1 MTLQSSGNPISL
13 QDIGDEANGTT
24 NSTNTVSLDD
34 ASIRGLLSKTAG
46 ATNSFNEYYGVS
58 SEVVL
63 SSSALVNGQSNRL
76 QMTASSFISSGGT
89 LRIPSNMWVWSDNV
103 STAALTIDIPCTIIN
118 DGYIIGKGG
127 KGGNGQGT
135 SGNTAQ
141 NGEAGGNAIKINSG
155 ISNVT
160 ITNNSGA
167 YIAGGGGGGG
177 AVQNGG
183 DDAGGGGGAGGG
195 NGGYSNNNHQTNFGA
210 GGQLNAEGADATGHG
225 SSDSGGEGGGRGG
238 YAFTNTSDSSYRSG
252 GGGGG
257 RILPAST
264 QADATSGNVGLFAV
278 GKGGGGGV
286 AGGNGGTAGN
296 TSRGGGGG
304 GWGAAGGNGNS
315 GGGTGGAAG
324 KAIED
329 SGNTY
334 TLTNNGTIFG
344 ATT

>member
-210 GGQLNAEGADATGHG
+210 GGQLNASGDDAGG
-225 SSDSGGEGGGRGG
+225 FGGDGGEGGGRGG
-238 YAFTNTSDSSYRSG
+238 YAFTNTSDSSYRGG

-257 RILPAST
+257 RI
-264 QADATSGNVGLFAV
+264 
-278 GKGGGGGV
+278 
-286 AGGNGGTAGN
+286 
-296 TSRGGGGG
+296 
-304 GWGAAGGNGNS
+304 
-315 GGGTGGAAG
+315 
-324 KAIED
+324 
-329 SGNTY
+329 
-334 TLTNNGTIFG
+334 
-344 ATT
+344 

>member
-103 STAALTIDIPCTIIN
+103 SIAALTIDIPCTIIN

-135 SGNTAQ
+135 SGNVAQ
-141 NGEAGGNAIKINSG
+141 NGEDGGDAIKINSG

-160 ITNNSGA
+160 ITNSSGA

-210 GGQLNAEGADATGHG
+210 GGQLNASGDDAGG
-225 SSDSGGEGGGRGG
+225 FGGDGGEGGGRGG
-238 YAFTNTSDSSYRSG
+238 YAFTNTSDSSYRGG

-257 RILPAST
+257 RILPATT
-264 QADATSGNVGLFAV
+264 QADATSGNSGLFSV

>member
-1 MTLQSSGNPISL
+1 MPLQDQGVPISL
-13 QDIGDEANGTT
+13 NDLHVEVGGTT
-24 NSTNTVSLDD
+24 GTICSLND
-34 ASIRGLLSKTAG
+34 ADIRDIIGKASG
-46 ATNSFNEYYGVS
+46 ATNSLLEYYGQS
-58 SEVVL
+58 SEEQL
-63 SSSALVNGQSNRL
+63 TSGSTINGQAQR
-76 QMTASSFISSGGT
+76 QEITASSFISSGGT

-141 NGEAGGNAIKINSG
+141 NGEAGGNAIKINSN

-160 ITNNSGA
+160 ITNSSGA

-195 NGGYSNNNHQTNFGA
+195 NGGYSNNNHQTNFGT
-210 GGQLNAEGADATGHG
+210 GGQLNASGNDAGG
-225 SSDSGGEGGGRGG
+225 WGGDGGEGGGRGG
-238 YAFTNTSDSSYRSG
+238 YAFTNSSDSSYRGG

-257 RILPAST
+257 RILPATT
-264 QADATSGNVGLFAV
+264 QADATSGVFSLQDK

-286 AGGNGGTAGN
+286 AGGNGADVGN
-296 TSRGGGGG
+296 SSRGGGGG

-329 SGNTY
+329 SGNSF

>member
-167 YIAGGGGGGG
+167 YIAGGGGGG
-177 AVQNGG
+177 
-183 DDAGGGGGAGGG
+183 
-195 NGGYSNNNHQTNFGA
+195 
-210 GGQLNAEGADATGHG
+210 
-225 SSDSGGEGGGRGG
+225 
-238 YAFTNTSDSSYRSG
+238 
-252 GGGGG
+252 
-257 RILPAST
+257 RILPATT
-264 QADATSGNVGLFAV
+264 QADATSGNSGLFSV

-286 AGGNGGTAGN
+286 
-296 TSRGGGGG
+296 
-304 GWGAAGGNGNS
+304 AGGNGNS